1 MKQENHETRTFS
13 RVFNMCTPCLCMNV
27 RFFMKVTVLLALVT
41 KSLGSKKTGTID
53 SVRDERNEQS
63 LPRRVTGNP
72 ENNIVYYTCRNLVC
86 GRTPPYKRL

>member
-13 RVFNMCTPCLCMNV
+13 RV
-27 RFFMKVTVLLALVT
+27 TVLLAVVA

-53 SVRDERNEQS
+53 SARDERNEQS

-86 GRTPPYKRL
+86 GRPPPYKRL

>member
-1 MKQENHETRTFS
+1 MKQENHETRAFS

-27 RFFMKVTVLLALVT
+27 RFFMKVTVLLAVVA

-53 SVRDERNEQS
+53 SARDERNEQS

>member
-27 RFFMKVTVLLALVT
+27 RFFYENYCYLAVVA

-53 SVRDERNEQS
+53 SARDERNEQS